1 LPKELL
7 SGERFTYEDFEREV
21 QQMRFR
27 NTFLALLVG
36 AGLTA
41 PSFRTAWAQTPSQGA
56 AQATPQK
63 VPNVAAPQVYANL
76 AQLMRGIMF
85 PNSNVIFFAQDKN
98 PADVK
103 PSAEQS
109 ASTDP
114 LSGSFGGWAAVENS
128 SLALT
133 EAANLL
139 TIPGRVCSNGRPV
152 PVKDAEWLKYVQGL
166 REAGIAAYKAAQSKS
181 NDNMLDAAGVVTE
194 ACSNCHNRY
203 REKPGGV
210 ADRCK

>member
-1 LPKELL
+1 MRSRGRYPILL
-7 SGERFTYEDFEREV
+7 V
-21 QQMRFR
+21 CAAMA
-27 NTFLALLVG
+27 ALLFG
-36 AGLTA
+36 TARAQA
-41 PSFRTAWAQTPSQGA
+41 PSPGA
-56 AQATPQK
+56 AQPAPQK
-63 VPNVAAPQVYANL
+63 PDKAATVKVEANL

-103 PSAEQS
+103 SAGDPSL
-109 ASTDP
+109 STDP
-114 LSGSFGGWAAVENS
+114 LSGTFGGWAAVENS

-139 TIPGRVCSNGRPV
+139 TIPGRVCSNGRAV

-166 REAGIAAYKAAQSKS
+166 REAGMAAYRAAQSKS
-181 NDNMLDAAGVVTE
+181 NDKMLDAADLVTT
-194 ACSNCHNRY
+194 ACSNCHDRY

>member
-1 LPKELL
+1 MRSRGRYPILL
-7 SGERFTYEDFEREV
+7 V
-21 QQMRFR
+21 CAVMA
-27 NTFLALLVG
+27 ALLFG
-36 AGLTA
+36 TARAQA
-41 PSFRTAWAQTPSQGA
+41 PSAGA
-56 AQATPQK
+56 AQPALQKPGKAATVK
-63 VPNVAAPQVYANL
+63 VEANL

-103 PSAEQS
+103 PAGDPSL
-109 ASTDP
+109 STDP
-114 LSGSFGGWAAVENS
+114 LSGTFGGWAAVENS

-139 TIPGRVCSNGRPV
+139 TIPGRVCSNGRAV
-152 PVKDAEWLKYVQGL
+152 PVKDAEWLRYVQGL
-166 REAGIAAYKAAQSKS
+166 REAGMAAYKAAQSKS
-181 NDNMLDAAGVVTE
+181 NDKMLDAADVVTT
-194 ACSNCHNRY
+194 ACSNCHDRY